1 MAPKTCVICGA
12 PSGMYIFCKK
22 CNKLKDEGK
31 IVKCEKCSKWH
42 LTDKVCDCSIE
53 DTKPVQMAEPEIAPT
68 SGIHIP
74 CLLCG
79 KDAKDKHFCM
89 SCYSKYKDHSII
101 VKIDNCTD
109 ATIEEKYADG
119 QRYTCKDG
127 HVVRSKSE
135 KDIDNF
141 LFDHN
146 IAHAYEKKFDVD
158 GVETIKP
165 DFYLPTL
172 DLYIEHWGYENSSK
186 YNKEKEYKLK
196 VYREKKTT
204 IICTYESDMED
215 TEFNLKRKLDNYKN
229 NEINYLK

>member
-1 MAPKTCVICGA
+1 MAAKTCVICGA
-12 PSGMYIFCKK
+12 PSGMYIFCKT

-31 IVKCEKCSKWH
+31 IVKCDKCSKWH
-42 LTDKVCDCSIE
+42 LIDKKCECIHEAPASSV
-53 DTKPVQMAEPEIAPT
+53 TKESTNTNIKET
-68 SGIHIP
+68 HIP

-79 KDAKDKHFCM
+79 KDAKDKHFCP

-101 VKIDNCTD
+101 VKIDNCID

-158 GVETIKP
+158 GIETIKP

-172 DLYIEHWGYENSSK
+172 DLYIEHWGYENSGK

-215 TEFNLKRKLDNYKN
+215 TEFNLKRKLDNYKE
-229 NEINYLK
+229 NEINFLK